1 MALRHPSQSV
11 SLTSATRCI
20 RKQTP
25 ILSGFQPLATRYA
38 SVMTHDPEARPDR
51 APPRHRCSRVMVKR
65 LFHLRGSSLPQ
76 VWALD
81 IATGADRQLSFHD
94 EKLRCCAVRRWT
106 TG

>member
-1 MALRHPSQSV
+1 
-11 SLTSATRCI
+11 
-20 RKQTP
+20 
-25 ILSGFQPLATRYA
+25 
-38 SVMTHDPEARPDR
+38 
-51 APPRHRCSRVMVKR
+51 MVKR